1 MNPDARN
8 MKGYLQ
14 AYIDLTRAHFLP
26 AWPLLFCS
34 GLMLAFGNYGA
45 FSWLLTIK
53 AALIGLLGFEAGLV
67 LNDYVDRK
75 IDTKDVELDRL
86 TRYWRPFRSRPIP
99 SGQISASK
107 AFTLFL
113 LLVALTVTLIL
124 TLPFPNSLYLL
135 ILMSYSYCAE
145 YFYQV
150 KKRDQSYP
158 LAQIVG
164 RTDLALFPVAGYLC
178 YGSPDMT
185 ALTYFLFLYPW
196 ALAHLGVNDLA
207 DFKNDIA
214 RGMRTVTTLYGTKGT
229 SYWIFC
235 FTLLHIA
242 VALMFMA
249 GLGTVAFYGFA
260 LSFLLLSIANYLVIK
275 GKDPASGLKALPLFH
290 SSLLIYSVSIIV
302 DYFL

>member
-1 MNPDARN
+1 MNLYVGN
-8 MKGYLQ
+8 MKESLQ
-14 AYIDLTRAHFLP
+14 AYIDLTRAHFFP

-34 GLMLAFGNYGA
+34 GLILAFGNYGD
-45 FSWLLTIK
+45 FSWLLMIK

-75 IDTKDVELDRL
+75 IDTKDVEPDRL

-107 AFTLFL
+107 ALILFL
-113 LLVALTVTLIL
+113 LLVTLTVTLIL

-135 ILMSYSYCAE
+135 ILMSYSYSAE

-178 YGSPDMT
+178 HGSPDMT

-207 DFKNDIA
+207 DLRNDIA
-214 RGMRTVTTLYGTKGT
+214 RGMRTITTLYGTKGT
-229 SYWIFC
+229 IYWIFC
-235 FTLLHIA
+235 FTLLHIT
-242 VALMFMA
+242 VGVMFMA
-249 GLGTVAFYGFA
+249 GLGTVAFYGSVF
-260 LSFLLLSIANYLVIK
+260 SFLLLIIANFFMIK
-275 GKDPASGLKALPLFH
+275 EKDPATGLKVLPLFH
-290 SSLLIYSVSIIV
+290 ASLLIYSVSIIT
-302 DYFL
+302 DYFF